1 MNSLLSI
8 LQSEVEETRQDC
20 FQDVVVALDQ
30 ELIIDWH
37 AEGKDRCNFIFSCT
51 KSILSLC
58 FGIFLDEHKIISIK
72 DSIQNHLPVLDRKYE
87 NITIEN
93 LLSMTSGISWSDMKH
108 GNYDYN
114 KMVKGDWLEYV
125 LSKPVLEDSIGRFN
139 YSDAN
144 SLLLST
150 IITKY
155 TKLPLSKFAEEY
167 LFLKLGINNVKWKEQ
182 NGITMGGT
190 GLHMKSVDLTKIGM
204 LMLNKGMYNNE
215 QIVSEDWIVKS
226 TSKYSNGHPE
236 WFGNYGLHWWV
247 SSKKINNKIDM
258 FFALGAHG
266 QFLFVIPE
274 TRLVVCVRKKVGK
287 IKDMNRPMVFL
298 FDNILPKFA

>member
-1 MNSLLSI
+1 MNSLVNI
-8 LQSEVEETRQDC
+8 LQAEVEETRHDG
-20 FQDVVVALDQ
+20 FQDIVVARDQ

-51 KSILSLC
+51 KSVLSLC
-58 FGIFLDEHKIISIK
+58 FGIFLDEYKTIHIT
-72 DSIQNHLPVLDRKYE
+72 DSIQNHLPIINRKYE
-87 NITIEN
+87 KITLEN

-108 GNYDYN
+108 GNVDYN
-114 KMVKGDWLEYV
+114 KMVKGDWMEYV
-125 LSKPVLEDSIGRFN
+125 LSKPVVEDSIGMFN

-144 SLLLST
+144 SLLLSA
-150 IITKY
+150 IITNY
-155 TKLPLSKFAEEY
+155 TKLTVSKFAEEC

-204 LMLNKGMYNNE
+204 LMLNKGMYTNE
-215 QIVSEDWIVKS
+215 QIVSEEWITKS
-226 TSKYSNGHPE
+226 TSRYSNGYPE

-247 SSKKINNKIDM
+247 SSKTINKNADM

-274 TRLVVCVRKKVGK
+274 KRLVVCIRKKVGK
-287 IKDMNRPMVFL
+287 IKDMNKPMFFL